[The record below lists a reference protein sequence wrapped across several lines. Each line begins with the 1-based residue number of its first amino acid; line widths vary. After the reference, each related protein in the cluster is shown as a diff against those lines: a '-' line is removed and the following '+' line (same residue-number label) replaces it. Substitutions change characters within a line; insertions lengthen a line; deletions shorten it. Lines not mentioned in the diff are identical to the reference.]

1 MTRCN
6 SVLIFFLLLGFVSCK
21 SGDEVKD
28 GGIPL
33 ALGNRAYV
41 EHSTD
46 FAFDFFRRINQVN
59 SSENVFVSPLS
70 LHIALGMLLNG
81 AEKESY
87 KEVKKVLRLT
97 DEEYNSLYKILM
109 EGLPKVDNRVT
120 VNLANSV
127 WYRQDK
133 GVEASYTET
142 LKQYFQAEVKP
153 LTTVGPVNDWARQK
167 TNNKIDKILDTVDP
181 ALFMLLMNAV
191 YFKGDWKSQFKTSN
205 TRDESFSQTNGTSKL
220 VKMMH
225 QENNFEYATM
235 PGYAA
240 CELPYGKGDYRM
252 TILLPHLGQSVDS
265 LVQNYT
271 TTHWNELQKR
281 LQTLSVQVALP
292 RFEIEFDSENQ
303 LNTILPQ
310 MGMSKVF
317 SRQEAN
323 LTKIRPQNDL
333 FVGFVK
339 QKAYINTDEKGSEA
353 AAVTAIGLFPTNSAS
368 TSAPFVCNRPFAFFI
383 SEKNSNVILFAGKVA
398 TL

>member
-1 MTRCN
+1 MIRFT
-6 SVLIFFLLLGFVSCK
+6 SLLLFVLLLGFVSCK
-21 SGDEVKD
+21 PGDEVKE

-33 ALGNRAYV
+33 HLGNRAYA

-46 FAFDFFRRINQVN
+46 FAFDFFRRINQSN
-59 SSENVFVSPLS
+59 STKNVFVSPLS

-87 KEVKKVLRLT
+87 AEIKKVLRLT
-97 DEEYNSLYKILM
+97 DEEYNNLYKILM

-133 GVEASYTET
+133 SVEASYTEI

-153 LTTVGPVNDWARQK
+153 LTTVGPLNDWARQK
-167 TNNKIDKILDTVDP
+167 TNNKIDKVLDRIDP
-181 ALFMLLMNAV
+181 DLFMILMNAV
-191 YFKGDWKSQFKTSN
+191 YFKGDWQSQFKTSN
-205 TRDESFSQTNGTSKL
+205 TRDESFTQANGTSKQ

-225 QENNFEYATM
+225 QENSF
-235 PGYAA
+235 GYAQMQGYVA
-240 CELPYGKGDYRM
+240 CELPYGNGDYRM
-252 TILLPHLGQSVDS
+252 TILLPNSGQLVDS

-271 TTHWNELQKR
+271 TTHWNELQKS
-281 LQTLSVQVALP
+281 LKMLSVQISLP
-292 RFEIEFDSENQ
+292 KFEIKFDSEDQ

-317 SRQEAN
+317 RRQEAN

-333 FVGFVK
+333 WVDFVK

-353 AAVTAIGLFPTNSAS
+353 AAVTTVGFVATNFAS
-368 TSAPFVCNRPFAFFI
+368 TPIPFVCNRPFAFFI
-383 SEKNSNVILFAGKVA
+383 SEKNSSVILFAGKVVS
-398 TL
+398 L

>member
-1 MTRCN
+1 MIRYT
-6 SVLIFFLLLGFVSCK
+6 SLLLFVLLLGFVSCK
-21 SGDEVKD
+21 PGDEVKE

-33 ALGNRAYV
+33 HLGNRAYV

-87 KEVKKVLRLT
+87 EEIKKVLRLT

-133 GVEASYTET
+133 SVEASYTET
-142 LKQYFQAEVKP
+142 LKQYFQSEVKP

-167 TNNKIDKILDTVDP
+167 TNNKINKILDTVDP
-181 ALFMLLMNAV
+181 DLFMLLMNAV
-191 YFKGDWKSQFKTSN
+191 YFKGDWKNQFKTSN
-205 TRDESFSQTNGTSKL
+205 TRDESFSQANGTKKQ

-225 QENNFEYATM
+225 QENSFGYAQM
-235 PGYAA
+235 PGYTA
-240 CELPYGKGDYRM
+240 CELPYGNGDYRM
-252 TILLPHLGQSVDS
+252 TILLPNSGQSVDS

-281 LQTLSVQVALP
+281 LQTLRVQVALP
-292 RFEIEFDSENQ
+292 RFEINFDSENQ
-303 LNTILPQ
+303 LNGILQQ

-317 SRQEAN
+317 SRPEAN

-333 FVGFVK
+333 FVGFIK
-339 QKAYINTDEKGSEA
+339 QKAYISTDEKGSEA
-353 AAVTAIGLFPTNSAS
+353 AAVTAIGVFGS
-368 TSAPFVCNRPFAFFI
+368 TSVSTPPAFICNRPFAFFI